1 MLQKMAAA
9 KAAPKKG
16 GAKAAPVK
24 AAPKPVEKKVE
35 EKKVEEVEDK
45 ATKKE
50 RETLRLIKFCD
61 DMQEI
66 KGRHVDLV
74 WSILRTVN

>member
-1 MLQKMAAA
+1 MLKKMAAA

-16 GAKAAPVK
+16 GAKPAPAK
-24 AAPKPVEKKVE
+24 AAPKPVEKKIEV
-35 EKKVEEVEDK
+35 VEEVEDK

-50 RETLRLIKFCD
+50 RETVRLLKFCD

>member
-1 MLQKMAAA
+1 MAAT

-16 GAKAAPVK
+16 AGKPAPAKV
-24 AAPKPVEKKVE
+24 APKPVEKKVE
-35 EKKVEEVEDK
+35 EKKVEEIEDK

-61 DMQEI
+61 DM
-66 KGRHVDLV
+66 
-74 WSILRTVN
+74 